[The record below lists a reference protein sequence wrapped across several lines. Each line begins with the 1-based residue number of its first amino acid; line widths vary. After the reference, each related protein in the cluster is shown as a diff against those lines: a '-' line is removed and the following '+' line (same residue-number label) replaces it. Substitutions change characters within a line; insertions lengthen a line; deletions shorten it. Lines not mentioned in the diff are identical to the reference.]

1 MFCIIIVLFLINYFY
16 CKKGMF
22 IIVVFVIL
30 YIFYFEVYDFLE
42 YDVKYF
48 LILKCFIN

>member
-1 MFCIIIVLFLINYFY
+1 
-16 CKKGMF
+16 MF

-48 LILKCFIN
+48 LILKCLLISVYKLYEKYV